1 VVPLVFKTSLGVVRS
16 PEGSTPS
23 LLRHKNPLITDAAIA
38 LQNSVVGHS
47 CIQHS
52 SDGFDL
58 HARSKVARISVRS
71 VDDIDQLNIKTQIF
85 SCQRVVEIHSY
96 FRLGDLGYG
105 CVYGRSVRLRDG
117 NEFTYFGFQV

>member
-1 VVPLVFKTSLGVVRS
+1 MGLTFTHG
-16 PEGSTPS
+16 
-23 LLRHKNPLITDAAIA
+23 
-38 LQNSVVGHS
+38 
-47 CIQHS
+47 
-52 SDGFDL
+52 
-58 HARSKVARISVRS
+58 SKVARISVRS